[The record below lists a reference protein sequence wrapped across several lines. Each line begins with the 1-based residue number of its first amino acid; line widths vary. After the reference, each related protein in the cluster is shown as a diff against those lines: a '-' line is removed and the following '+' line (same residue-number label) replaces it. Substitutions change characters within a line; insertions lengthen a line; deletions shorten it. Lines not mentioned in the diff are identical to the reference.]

1 MDKKNTVHAMRDMED
16 LCLKLDYGVKALG
29 TVVEG
34 MRCGAYGIED
44 YADSVYGVY
53 GHLSDIQAS
62 MAEVVE
68 SYFGS
73 LRQPSEDG
81 N

>member
-16 LCLKLDYGVKALG
+16 LCLKLDYGVKSLG
-29 TVVEG
+29 AVVDG
-34 MRCGAYGIED
+34 MRYGAYGIED

-73 LRQPSEDG
+73 LRQPLEDG